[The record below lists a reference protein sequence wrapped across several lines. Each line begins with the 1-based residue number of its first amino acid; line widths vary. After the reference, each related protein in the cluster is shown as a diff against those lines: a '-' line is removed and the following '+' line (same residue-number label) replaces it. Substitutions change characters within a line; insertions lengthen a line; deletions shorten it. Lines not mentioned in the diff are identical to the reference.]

1 MPLEMGRCAL
11 AGIDSVVCPAEL
23 GCFGLI
29 IEPMALIRNQELEVS
44 IPNWPP
50 PVTAITYV
58 VHYKGNYV
66 YRIESA
72 EILDKV
78 PEYEAGAAELLGGA
92 GHLID
97 AIESLGVDRG
107 RTWAGCCT
115 PVTDSVSRVVAW
127 AV

>member
-1 MPLEMGRCAL
+1 MWL
-11 AGIDSVVCPAEL
+11 
-23 GCFGLI
+23 FGLI

-50 PVTAITYV
+50 PSLAITYV

-66 YRIESA
+66 YRIENA
-72 EILDKV
+72 EILDV
-78 PEYEAGAAELLGGA
+78 LPVIEEGTAELLSGA
-92 GHLID
+92 GHLTD

-107 RTWAGCCT
+107 RTWAGCCIS
-115 PVTDSVSRVVAW
+115 VTDSVSRIVAW

>member
-1 MPLEMGRCAL
+1 M
-11 AGIDSVVCPAEL
+11 
-23 GCFGLI
+23 
-29 IEPMALIRNQELEVS
+29 S

-72 EILDKV
+72 QILDTV
-78 PEYEAGAAELLGGA
+78 PDYEAGAAELLGGA
-92 GHLID
+92 GHLVD
-97 AIESLGVDRG
+97 ALESLGVERG
-107 RTWAGCCT
+107 KTWAGCCT
-115 PVTDSVSRVVAW
+115 HVTDSVSRVVAW